1 MPQGFFSG
9 GCTTPKRPHYA
20 HGKSRRAHPNRLE
33 LKKYC
38 RWCKK
43 HPPHRETKWRPR
55 VVALTARAPDSK
67 SGGWGFESLH
77 PCHFVRGREAMG
89 IVTRIREFVQ
99 EVLAEFRKVTWPSR
113 QELINSTTIVIV
125 VTVVLAFF
133 LGGVDIALSKV
144 VERILR

>member
-1 MPQGFFSG
+1 
-9 GCTTPKRPHYA
+9 
-20 HGKSRRAHPNRLE
+20 
-33 LKKYC
+33 
-38 RWCKK
+38 
-43 HPPHRETKWRPR
+43 
-55 VVALTARAPDSK
+55 
-67 SGGWGFESLH
+67 
-77 PCHFVRGREAMG
+77 MG
-89 IVTRIREFVQ
+89 TVTRIREFVQ